1 MPRNFISAPHFLVF
15 CKFSGPWLLSWPFP
29 SPYIKEALSLLEATF
44 FFALKAA
51 YVALGPWPEKWRS
64 CVHYR
69 APKVVGPLQDRIL
82 KSVFAYLYH
91 WGVFGKHKCSEVS
104 IWCALRKR
112 FVLCIFLVGSDT
124 KIREFWTDSV
134 LCQLMLLGMLIE
146 FVPLCS
152 LQSDA
157 KPIEISWR
165 HCKLLSAF
173 KMYRAVTR
181 FTIAPNRGLIPLEIQ
196 RWL

>member
-44 FFALKAA
+44 FCALKAA
-51 YVALGPWPEKWRS
+51 YVALGPWPEKWKS

-104 IWCALRKR
+104 IWCALRKC

-124 KIREFWTDSV
+124 KIFELWRV
-134 LCQLMLLGMLIE
+134 LNWFS
-146 FVPLCS
+146 FVPVNVAWHADRVCS
-152 LQSDA
+152 IMQFTVRCKANRDKLKALQ
-157 KPIEISWR
+157 
-165 HCKLLSAF
+165 
-173 KMYRAVTR
+173 
-181 FTIAPNRGLIPLEIQ
+181 IAECL
-196 RWL
+196 